1 MKKASLQKLLK
12 LVIQEG
18 FIKPMTRLLLTL
30 LVSFVPICNIRNC
43 LDRVLKEGAGYQQA
57 SEPDWRA
64 SARDA
69 F

>member
-1 MKKASLQKLLK
+1 
-12 LVIQEG
+12 
-18 FIKPMTRLLLTL
+18 MTRLLLTL